1 MQNPEIFNL
10 FLGAP
15 ENLPGVALY
24 FYEYNPSQNRQH
36 AILLAAA

>member
-15 ENLPGVALY
+15 ENLYDVALY